1 VSGGALR
8 ARSAARPRLTPIARP
23 RASARRSAANY
34 IHYARWAA
42 AKGLP
47 QSKVIN
53 TGATSLG
60 NSHGAANDLHL
71 ALRRAA
77 RDLGSEA
84 VREACVIAGDS
95 LFFKDFDLP
104 QVLGCW
110 RRLHKPDAAAHRR
123 AGEAA
128 TGGAGAGV
136 SLVLYYRLGD
146 NEDPAKRG
154 VVVVDPASKRLLNF
168 VEKPSKDSLP
178 YVC

>member
-1 VSGGALR
+1 M
-8 ARSAARPRLTPIARP
+8 
-23 RASARRSAANY
+23 
-34 IHYARWAA
+34 
-42 AKGLP
+42 
-47 QSKVIN
+47 IN

-60 NSHGAANDLHL
+60 NAHGAANDLHL

-77 RDLGSEA
+77 RELGSEA

-110 RRLHKPDAAAHRR
+110 RRLHKTEAAAHKR
-123 AGEAA
+123 EVEVA
-128 TGGAGAGV
+128 TSSASTGV

-154 VVVVDPASKRLLNF
+154 VVVVDPVSKRLLNF

-178 YVC
+178 YVVLVACTPRLPTRPPLALLPADVVMRS